1 MPFCGMCAVSGSRR
15 PSCLEPLIAHIA
27 NKPRCMRHPWPVVQ
41 LPGWRIHAVLWHVCD
56 LGYRMPAC
64 LELLIAHI
72 AKNAMYAPPL
82 ISGSSPGG
90 AYMPFCGMCA
100 ASGYRMLACLES
112 LIAHITNKP
121 RCMRHPTSEAC
132 DYFRTGAEPGS
143 G

>member
-1 MPFCGMCAVSGSRR
+1 MPFCGMCAASVIEC
-15 PSCLEPLIAHIA
+15 PCLEHLIARIA
-27 NKPRCMRHPWPVVQ
+27 KTARCMRPPWPVVWV
-41 LPGWRIHAVLWHVCD
+41 PGWRIHAVLWHVCD

-100 ASGYRMLACLES
+100 TSGFRRAACLEP
-112 LIAHITNKP
+112 LIAHIAKNAMYAP
-121 RCMRHPTSEAC
+121 PLISGSSPG
-132 DYFRTGAEPGS
+132 GAYMPFCGM
-143 G
+143 